1 MVISITSTVRSFS
14 IIALLSANTHAGVN
28 SYSMNNGR
36 PISLNEHTRRS
47 ATSKILDRNLT
58 VKSILELSV
67 SSRASSISDN
77 DEEVER
83 KSTFDIN
90 MRGGGNT
97 SNKDD
102 SNVSVGRWPCGD
114 ALDKQLIKI
123 ALPCIANFA
132 INPLVGAV
140 DLFWVS
146 KMGNALAVAGQSAA
160 NQVFNS
166 AFWLISFLPS
176 VTATLVAKESAKK
189 SEEGVQDAV
198 SQALVVGTM
207 MAIIGTILILS
218 NPSSV
223 LSAVLSGMCQD
234 YNFFL
239 FL

>member
-1 MVISITSTVRSFS
+1 
-14 IIALLSANTHAGVN
+14 
-28 SYSMNNGR
+28 
-36 PISLNEHTRRS
+36 
-47 ATSKILDRNLT
+47 